1 MTDNLVLQRD
11 KPYPPGVSPSK
22 SRPHPTVSK
31 DRIVVLDALRGFAL
45 LGILLMNIQ
54 LFAMP
59 YEAYMDP
66 AGSGYFKGADFWI
79 WLLSHVLAEEKFITM
94 FSMLFG
100 AGIVLMTARIEQKG
114 ISSWGWHF
122 RRMAGLL
129 LIGLAHAY
137 LLWSGDVLV
146 TYAVCGSFVYF
157 CRRFKPRLLLIL
169 GGLLLLIGAGLP
181 VTYELVTPFTNMV
194 YQIVEWLPRA
204 PIAANE
210 VVAYQGSWVQQMQ
223 ARVPQ
228 SIHTELFLLPVV
240 ILWRTMGLMLV
251 GMALFK
257 LGLLDGKGGF
267 RWHRAV
273 VGLSLMVGIPT
284 TVIGAYFRLG
294 VGWNSPSG
302 IVVGSQFIYWAS
314 LLVSL
319 GWIGLIIL
327 AARLP
332 MMQQLIKRLAAVGK
346 MALTNYLLQSVVC
359 TAIFYG
365 SGLGLFGK
373 MDRVGQIS
381 IVVAVWLLQLTW
393 SPIWLRRFQ
402 FGPMEWLWRSFIYLR
417 LEPLRIR

>member
-1 MTDNLVLQRD
+1 
-11 KPYPPGVSPSK
+11 
-22 SRPHPTVSK
+22 
-31 DRIVVLDALRGFAL
+31 
-45 LGILLMNIQ
+45 
-54 LFAMP
+54 
-59 YEAYMDP
+59 
-66 AGSGYFKGADFWI
+66 
-79 WLLSHVLAEEKFITM
+79 
-94 FSMLFG
+94 
-100 AGIVLMTARIEQKG
+100 
-114 ISSWGWHF
+114 
-122 RRMAGLL
+122 
-129 LIGLAHAY
+129 
-137 LLWSGDVLV
+137 
-146 TYAVCGSFVYF
+146 
-157 CRRFKPRLLLIL
+157 
-169 GGLLLLIGAGLP
+169 
-181 VTYELVTPFTNMV
+181 
-194 YQIVEWLPRA
+194 
-204 PIAANE
+204 
-210 VVAYQGSWVQQMQ
+210 
-223 ARVPQ
+223 
-228 SIHTELFLLPVV
+228 
-240 ILWRTMGLMLV
+240 MLV

-381 IVVAVWLLQLTW
+381 IVVAVWLL
-393 SPIWLRRFQ
+393 S
-402 FGPMEWLWRSFIYLR
+402 SA
-417 LEPLRIR
+417 